1 MFESGQRVGEIVSQ
15 MPKAGEI
22 FKQYK
27 IDFCCGGNRALKDV
41 LAEKK
46 LDEGEILNKLEAAYR
61 QGKTDNEPALDF
73 AEMKPAQLA
82 EYIEEKHH
90 GYLKRVMPELDELTT
105 KIMRVHGL
113 HHSEL
118 FKVHKLYATLKADL
132 EEHLMKEEALL
143 FPMIGEYQQKPSV
156 RLLSEIGRVIRE
168 TEDEHEEAGGILKE
182 LRSITDD
189 YKVPDDGC
197 GTYRI
202 TFEKLEEM
210 EADLFQHIHLEN
222 NVLFKKMGVD
232 MNLM

>member
-1 MFESGQRVGEIVSQ
+1 MFESSQRIGEIVSQ

-46 LDEGEILNKLEAAYR
+46 LDEGEILNRLEAVYHE
-61 QGKTDNEPALDF
+61 GKTDNEPIRDF
-73 AEMKPAQLA
+73 TGMKPVQLA

-90 GYLKRVMPELDELTT
+90 GYLKRIMPELDELTT

-113 HHSEL
+113 HHGEL
-118 FKVHKLYATLKADL
+118 FKVHKLFATLKADL
-132 EEHLMKEEALL
+132 EEHLMKEEEIL
-143 FPMIGEYQQKPSV
+143 FPMIREYQGKHSV

-168 TEDEHEEAGGILKE
+168 TEDEHEAAGDILKE
-182 LRSITDD
+182 LRSITND

-197 GTYRI
+197 GTYRA

-222 NVLFKKMGVD
+222 NILFKKMGVD
-232 MNLM
+232 INLM